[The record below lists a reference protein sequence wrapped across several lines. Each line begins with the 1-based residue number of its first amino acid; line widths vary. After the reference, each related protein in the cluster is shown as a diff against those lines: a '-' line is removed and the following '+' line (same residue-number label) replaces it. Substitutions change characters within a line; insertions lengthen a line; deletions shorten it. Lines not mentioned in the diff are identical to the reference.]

1 MLKVTKLLRMDACV
15 VDMVPLHPTCDDD
28 DDDNGIDDVW

>member
-1 MLKVTKLLRMDACV
+1 MDACV

-28 DDDNGIDDVW
+28 DDDDGIDDGIDDV